1 MPIGLK
7 LVKNSV
13 NRVGQFVKNG
23 QRFVGNKINQAEK
36 SLGGAKTILRK
47 ADNTLIKINDGLQYA
62 NSLGG
67 NIPIVRDVVGGL
79 SGATNL
85 LSKGV
90 SKLDRAVDRGVNNI
104 QIGRNK
110 IEKFN
115 QRKQIQE
122 NENNSEET
130 NDFS

>member
-13 NRVGQFVKNG
+13 NRVGQLVKNG
-23 QRFVGNKINQAEK
+23 QRFVGNKMNQAEK
-36 SLGGAKTILRK
+36 GLGGAKTILRK

-79 SGATNL
+79 SGGVNL

-115 QRKQIQE
+115 QRKQIAE

>member
-7 LVKNSV
+7 LLKNSV
-13 NRVGQFVKNG
+13 NRVGQLVKNG
-23 QRFVGNKINQAEK
+23 QRFVGTKINQAEK
-36 SLGGAKTILRK
+36 GLGTAKTILRK

-67 NIPIVRDVVGGL
+67 NIPLVRDVVGGL
-79 SGATNL
+79 SGGFNL

-90 SKLDRAVDRGVNNI
+90 TKLDRAVDRGANNI

-115 QRKQIQE
+115 QRNK
-122 NENNSEET
+122 
-130 NDFS
+130 F

>member
-7 LVKNSV
+7 LMKNSV
-13 NRVGQFVKNG
+13 NRVGQLVKNG
-23 QRFVGNKINQAEK
+23 KRFVGNKMNQAEK
-36 SLGGAKTILRK
+36 GLVGAKTVLRK
-47 ADNTLIKINDGLQYA
+47 ADNTLNKINDGLQYA
-62 NSLGG
+62 NSLGQ
-67 NIPIVRDVVGGL
+67 NIPIIRDVVGGL
-79 SGATNL
+79 AGGVNL

-90 SKLDRAVDRGVNNI
+90 GKLDRVVDKGVNNI

-122 NENNSEET
+122 NENNSDET
-130 NDFS
+130 YDFS